1 MWYLDVNSV
10 QTDFL
15 ILSSSFHIHS
25 VLKLVP
31 VLSQKSEKIHLVR
44 TFCSSTSK
52 RQLKTF
58 FGLAPFRA
66 LFLEPIALFDR
77 CENFIRKPRWFLHR
91 FNSHWFK
98 CSVSIDLPHRVQG
111 LPICGFHA
119 CNFNSFVQVS
129 KIRVSDLLA
138 PFIPVNL
145 HVCFHFFVRRI
156 NHRYRFQILMAM
168 SSSLLVS

>member
-10 QTDFL
+10 KTDFL
-15 ILSSSFHIHS
+15 ILSSPFHIHS
-25 VLKLVP
+25 ILKLAP

-98 CSVSIDLPHRVQG
+98 CSVSIFHIEYKGFLFVDFMLVVLTVSFKFPKYLSQTFLP
-111 LPICGFHA
+111 
-119 CNFNSFVQVS
+119 
-129 KIRVSDLLA
+129 LL
-138 PFIPVNL
+138 
-145 HVCFHFFVRRI
+145 
-156 NHRYRFQILMAM
+156 
-168 SSSLLVS
+168 SLLIFMYVFTFLFDV

>member
-98 CSVSIDLPHRVQG
+98 CSVSIFHIEYKGFLFVDFMLVVLTVSFKFPKYLSQTFLP
-111 LPICGFHA
+111 
-119 CNFNSFVQVS
+119 
-129 KIRVSDLLA
+129 LL
-138 PFIPVNL
+138 
-145 HVCFHFFVRRI
+145 
-156 NHRYRFQILMAM
+156 
-168 SSSLLVS
+168 SLLIFMYVFTFLFDV